1 MAPVSYDGTGVTV
14 TLVSY
19 DTPGCRMRRV
29 VENVAATSGVCLIR
43 LVFKKNYIRKKRNSL
58 CHCVRVD
65 RKLKSLLS
73 LQRVLQA
80 KK

>member
-29 VENVAATSGVCLIR
+29 VENVAATSGVGLIR
-43 LVFKKNYIRKKRNSL
+43 SGAVGFQNTKKTTF
-58 CHCVRVD
+58 
-65 RKLKSLLS
+65 
-73 LQRVLQA
+73 A
-80 KK
+80 KKEIPFAIASALIEN